1 MMKKYSNVILFV
13 IIVLGFNSPCLANPL
28 SNIMSLFQRD
38 LVIDVLYKNHRNLI
52 QGSEVYLAE
61 DLKGQKV
68 LIGKVRKVSLVEFQM
83 SKVEIIIDK
92 KYKEKIYETTPF
104 VLVSNLFSKNSNAHI
119 VAVSSLEASDKI
131 PLKSGSLVKGITF
144 LEYKIATAGEELKK
158 VMGSIKKQNNEIVSQ
173 LEEYLDTFN
182 TEAFHK
188 KIDELVNQI
197 SQFSAEQKET
207 FKKEVLPALRNMF
220 DSIME
225 QLEEQKNMEKS
236 EDLEKRLKEIE
247 DMVEV

>member
-1 MMKKYSNVILFV
+1 MKNYSTVILFV
-13 IIVLGFNSPCLANPL
+13 IIVLGFNNLCLANPL

-38 LVIDVLYKNHRNLI
+38 LVIDVLYKNHKNLI
-52 QGSEVYLAE
+52 QGSEVYLAD
-61 DLKGQKV
+61 DLKGQKI
-68 LIGKVRKVSLVEFQM
+68 LAGEVRKVSLVESQM

-104 VLVSNLFSKNSNAHI
+104 VLMSNIFSKHSDAYI
-119 VAVSSLEASDKI
+119 VAISSLEASDKT
-131 PLKSGSLVKGITF
+131 PLKSGSSVEGITF

-158 VMGSIKKQNNEIVSQ
+158 VMDSIKKQNNELVSQ
-173 LEEYLDTFN
+173 LEKYIDTFN

-207 FKKEVLPALRNMF
+207 FKNEVLPSLRKMF

-225 QLEEQKNMEKS
+225 QFEEQNNMEKS
-236 EDLEKRLKEIE
+236 KDLEKRLKKIE
-247 DMVEV
+247 DMV